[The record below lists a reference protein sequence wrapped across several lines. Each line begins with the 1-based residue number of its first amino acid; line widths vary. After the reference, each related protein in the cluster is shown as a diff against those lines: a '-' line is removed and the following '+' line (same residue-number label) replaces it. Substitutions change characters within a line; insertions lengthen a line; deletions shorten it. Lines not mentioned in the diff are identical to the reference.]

1 MPTPKNMN
9 VEGLLGYRLKKTQ
22 HALRIAMDEALKSTR
37 LTTPG
42 YAVLAQLEL
51 ENGISNA
58 ELARR
63 SFITPQSMHGIVSN
77 LENRGLI
84 KRKSSNSHGR
94 ILPLELTKEGQKI
107 VSSAHEIIR
116 VVETRMLST
125 INDEHKVQLESLLLE
140 CFNNLNIQTQSKPRR
155 ERQI

>member
-1 MPTPKNMN
+1 MSTPKNMN

-22 HALRIAMDEALKSTR
+22 HALRIAMDEALKSIE

-63 SFITPQSMHGIVSN
+63 SFITAQTMHGIVSN
-77 LENRGLI
+77 LERRALI

-94 ILPLELTKEGQKI
+94 ILLLELTKKGRNI
-107 VSSAHEIIR
+107 VSSAHEIIG

-125 INDEHKVQLESLLLE
+125 IKDEHKVQLESLLLE
-140 CFNNLNIQTQSKPRR
+140 CFNNLNNAVQK
-155 ERQI
+155 